1 MTYIMGEMFITPIQ
15 PWDRIG
21 GTSTA
26 TEAPSAVKGQEGIST
41 FRGIFEEAINNVRDT
56 EDTLAKNQYLL
67 ATGQLENPHTVT
79 IAASQA
85 QLAVDMLVTLRT
97 KALEAYN
104 EIMRISS

>member
-1 MTYIMGEMFITPIQ
+1 MGEMFITPIQ

-21 GTSTA
+21 GTGSA
-26 TEAPSAVKGQEGIST
+26 TDAASPAKGQDGISA
-41 FRGIFEEAINNVRDT
+41 FKGIFEEAINNVKDT
-56 EDTLAKNQYLL
+56 EDNLAKNQYLL
-67 ATGQLENPHTVT
+67 ATGQIEDPHTVN

-85 QLAVDMLVTLRT
+85 QLAVDLLVSLRT